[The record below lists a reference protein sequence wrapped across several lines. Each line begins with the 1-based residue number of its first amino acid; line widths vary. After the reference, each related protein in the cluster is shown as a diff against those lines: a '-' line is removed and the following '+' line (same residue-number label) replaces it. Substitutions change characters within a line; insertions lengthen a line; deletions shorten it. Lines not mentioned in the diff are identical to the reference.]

1 MNKFINL
8 IVIFLALRY
17 VVPFSFS
24 SIELL
29 KQNPGYYNLYAGLL
43 VSVIQFSYNLYMKYT
58 NKKDMTLKNNALN
71 SLFKGLIVVAT
82 YYIFAD
88 IKDRYKIQSEL
99 NEETIKAGFV
109 TTLLLIF
116 ILTKCLISP

>member
-29 KQNPGYYNLYAGLL
+29 KQNPVYYNLYAGLL

-116 ILTKCLISP
+116 LLTKCLISP

>member
-1 MNKFINL
+1 MNKLINL

-17 VVPFSFS
+17 LVPYSFS
-24 SIELL
+24 SIEFLQ
-29 KQNPGYYNLYAGLL
+29 QNPGYYNLYAGLL
-43 VSVIQFSYNLYMKYT
+43 VSVIQFSYNLYMKYS

-109 TTLLLIF
+109 TTLLLVF
-116 ILTKCLISP
+116 ILAKCLISP

>member
-1 MNKFINL
+1 MNKLINL

-17 VVPFSFS
+17 LVPYSFS

-29 KQNPGYYNLYAGLL
+29 QQNPGYYNLFAGLL

-109 TTLLLIF
+109 TTLLLVF